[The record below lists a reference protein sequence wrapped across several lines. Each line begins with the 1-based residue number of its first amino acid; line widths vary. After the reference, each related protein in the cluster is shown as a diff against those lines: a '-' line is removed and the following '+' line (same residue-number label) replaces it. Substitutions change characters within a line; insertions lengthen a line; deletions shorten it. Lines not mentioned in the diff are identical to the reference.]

1 MRMQKFMKLKIT
13 VLTVC
18 TLFCLPLWSE
28 VKVVLAAHK
37 IVKTNGAEQSVPG
50 DKAKPGDVI
59 EYVATYRNTD
69 NKPATNVTATL
80 PIPRGMEYIPNT
92 ASPDRV
98 TASTDDEHYA
108 VVPLKRMV
116 KDANGKP
123 VEELVPYSEY
133 RSLRWQLGAMPGGA
147 TRDVKAR
154 MKVRT
159 ESK

>member
-1 MRMQKFMKLKIT
+1 VRMQKFMKSKLT
-13 VLTVC
+13 VLTVF
-18 TLFCLPLWSE
+18 TLFCLPVWSE
-28 VKVVLAAHK
+28 VKVVLTAHK
-37 IVKTNGAEQSVPG
+37 IVKTNGTEQSVLG

-59 EYVATYRNTD
+59 EYVATYRNIDT
-69 NKPATNVTATL
+69 KPATNVTATL

-92 ASPDRV
+92 ASPERLM
-98 TASTDDEHYA
+98 ASTDDEHYA

-116 KDANGKP
+116 KDANGKA

-133 RSLRWQLGAMPGGA
+133 RSLRWQLGAMPGGT

-159 ESK
+159 GSK

>member
-1 MRMQKFMKLKIT
+1 MQMSMKSKFAC
-13 VLTVC
+13 LTVF
-18 TLFCLPLWSE
+18 TLSFLCAWSE
-28 VKVVLAAHK
+28 VKVVLTAHK
-37 IVKTNGAEQSVPG
+37 IVKTDGTEQSISA

-59 EYVATYRNTD
+59 EYVATYKNTD
-69 NKPATNVTATL
+69 TKPASNVTATL

-92 ASPDRV
+92 ASPDHV
-98 TASTDDEHYA
+98 MASTDDEHYT

-116 KDANGKP
+116 KDANGKAT
-123 VEELVPYSEY
+123 EELVPYPEY

-159 ESK
+159 QSK

>member
-1 MRMQKFMKLKIT
+1 MKLKLA
-13 VLTVC
+13 VLTFC
-18 TLFCLPLWSE
+18 TLLFLPVWSE

-37 IVKTNGAEQSVPG
+37 IVKTDGTEQSVPG

-59 EYVATYRNTD
+59 EYVATYKNTD
-69 NKPATNVTATL
+69 SKPATNVAATL

-92 ASPDRV
+92 ASPERV
-98 TASTDDEHYA
+98 MASTDDEHYA
-108 VVPLKRMV
+108 SVPLKRTV
-116 KDANGKP
+116 KDASGKP

-159 ESK
+159 DSK